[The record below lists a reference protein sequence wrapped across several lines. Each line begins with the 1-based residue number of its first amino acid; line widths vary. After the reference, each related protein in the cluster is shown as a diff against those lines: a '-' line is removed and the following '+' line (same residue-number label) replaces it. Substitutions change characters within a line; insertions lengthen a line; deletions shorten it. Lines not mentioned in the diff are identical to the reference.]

1 MRENAYFCIENLF
14 VMVRRPT
21 QNETGIDR
29 IPLENSNVHDA
40 WAVYICV
47 NCRAINYVHIGN
59 SLVSPEHAYQNYAW
73 ECTACGFVHSKNA
86 DLPDNWK
93 NWRPELLEKEELT
106 VERFW
111 QAFFRI
117 STENPEA
124 YWKQCNVCG
133 RILPNHAFSKH
144 KGFGPLEKQMECRA
158 CKGAINAVLNCQRTS
173 EQLRESSI
181 RRRVADMFVEE
192 YNERIDIQ
200 ALFNRFGGKCFKTG
214 KCLDIAKTGSWHI
227 DHILPSKYL
236 YPLTVQNAALLSSE
250 ANSNK
255 RDRWPSEFYTPQELV
270 ELAKITGADLNL
282 LSSPVPIVNTH
293 INVNRGVDRYLNV
306 RNSNTDIPK
315 RIMELRRVIQQ
326 YNLENLLDDEHR
338 AILGGFV

>member
-1 MRENAYFCIENLF
+1 
-14 VMVRRPT
+14 
-21 QNETGIDR
+21 
-29 IPLENSNVHDA
+29 
-40 WAVYICV
+40 
-47 NCRAINYVHIGN
+47 
-59 SLVSPEHAYQNYAW
+59 
-73 ECTACGFVHSKNA
+73 
-86 DLPDNWK
+86 
-93 NWRPELLEKEELT
+93 
-106 VERFW
+106 
-111 QAFFRI
+111 
-117 STENPEA
+117 
-124 YWKQCNVCG
+124 
-133 RILPNHAFSKH
+133 
-144 KGFGPLEKQMECRA
+144 
-158 CKGAINAVLNCQRTS
+158 
-173 EQLRESSI
+173 
-181 RRRVADMFVEE
+181 MFVEE

-306 RNSNTDIPK
+306 RNSNTDLLK
-315 RIMELRRVIQQ
+315 RVMELRKVIQQ
-326 YNLENLLDDEHR
+326 YDLEDLLDDEHR
-338 AILGGFV
+338 AILGGFVQ

>member
-1 MRENAYFCIENLF
+1 
-14 VMVRRPT
+14 MVRRPT

-59 SLVSPEHAYQNYAW
+59 SLVSPEYAYENYAW

-306 RNSNTDIPK
+306 RNSNTDLL
-315 RIMELRRVIQQ
+315 RRVMELKKVIQQ
-326 YNLENLLDDEHR
+326 YDLEDLLDDEHR
-338 AILGGFV
+338 AILGGFVQ

>member
-1 MRENAYFCIENLF
+1 
-14 VMVRRPT
+14 MVRRPT

-59 SLVSPEHAYQNYAW
+59 SLVSPEYAYENYAW

-306 RNSNTDIPK
+306 RNSNTDLPK
-315 RIMELRRVIQQ
+315 RVMELRKVIQQ
-326 YNLENLLDDEHR
+326 YDLEDLLDDEHR
-338 AILGGFV
+338 AILGGFVQ